1 MLAVFRRAR
10 AFARAASRLVLQVIR
25 VTLIVALVFLPL
37 PVTALVALVFAGD
50 RREIPAEVLKKE

>member
-1 MLAVFRRAR
+1 MSAVFRRAR
-10 AFARAASRLVLQVIR
+10 AFARASSRLVLQVIR

-50 RREIPAEVLKKE
+50 RREVPAEVLKKE